1 MCELNLLQIQSFY
14 VEQIS
19 AQDIGSQDFQDK
31 FLYKNER
38 HKMTL
43 LQNLIDNQRNEGQ
56 TYLKIDIL
64 DSGTGIRI
72 EDQVQ
77 IFDLF
82 QKTKFSADNIN
93 QQGMG
98 LGLTVSNL
106 LCETL
111 GGKMFLD
118 WSSEGQGTKFQL
130 FIPCKMNQSEMRVV
144 TTNSEN
150 FQIKKSFSEVE
161 NFSSFNFIDDPEPPQ
176 QMKPEYNQE
185 FRFKKLN
192 NMAIIQEQVSIK
204 EINKILI
211 RTTMLFLVNHIIRT
225 TIQEDKVRYNQHL
238 HFDKNKQ

>member
-185 FRFKKLN
+185 FSLLQFYKQSLDDKYQTPRILN
-192 NMAIIQEQVSIK
+192 TQNSQNISLNTQRIQEAQQYGNYLRIK
-204 EINKILI
+204 QRFTYKPL
-211 RTTMLFLVNHIIRT
+211 
-225 TIQEDKVRYNQHL
+225 K
-238 HFDKNKQ
+238 